1 VGQRKTLPRDSVPSP
16 AHRRS
21 RRVRSQEALPPHA
34 DNASSFPLPRE
45 SPQQGVQE
53 QEDLGALL
61 SQRLRTVSGA
71 RAITS
76 FSKTRKAATRAETPV
91 AACANHGS
99 ESVTESISPCT
110 SNCRASRFAPAA
122 TQNPP
127 PVATPNSST
136 PG

>member
-1 VGQRKTLPRDSVPSP
+1 
-16 AHRRS
+16 
-21 RRVRSQEALPPHA
+21 
-34 DNASSFPLPRE
+34 
-45 SPQQGVQE
+45 VQE

-99 ESVTESISPCT
+99 ESVTESISAIGTVNASYPRDPLT
-110 SNCRASRFAPAA
+110 ARVPYKSSESRLKLVFATVGAFFPSACREADE
-122 TQNPP
+122 
-127 PVATPNSST
+127 
-136 PG
+136 